1 MSRRQTDY
9 RQSIY
14 TPAETTRLGLQEVE
28 RAEENKHRTV
38 RINIPALSTYFKP
51 LLPGEICAV
60 LAQQHNFKS
69 GQISSWEYQLA
80 RQLYSE
86 GRRDEVIIH
95 VDIETVI
102 EHQAAQIYS
111 YMTGI
116 PAANIMR
123 GEIEE
128 WRELKVA
135 VSKAGAIPIYRIG
148 ASLGRDGVDFD
159 DLYLSNV
166 LRAIEHIQGGDP
178 NNRLL
183 DREVTIAAV
192 FLDYLQAFPIDPD
205 VSRES
210 IRNQRRLQ
218 VREDVY
224 RIRSAARRFMCPII
238 VGVQAR
244 QELRYHLGDNMLVP
258 GAYDAEETSS
268 IAQRFDRV
276 LSFWMPKTTHS
287 LGSTLKHGDTRFT
300 VTDNFIWC
308 RVCKQRGGMPS
319 GSCFPL
325 AIDYDTG
332 NMSLATDL
340 VD

>member
-1 MSRRQTDY
+1 VKDHDY
-9 RQSIY
+9 KTAIY

-38 RINIPALSTYFKP
+38 KINIPAMQSYFKEM
-51 LLPGEICAV
+51 LPGEICAI

-69 GQISSWEYQLA
+69 GQISSWEYSLA
-80 RQLYSE
+80 RQLFKE
-86 GRRDEVIIH
+86 GRKDEIIVH
-95 VDIETVI
+95 VDVETVI

-116 PAANIMR
+116 PAAAIMR
-123 GEIEE
+123 GQVNE
-128 WRELKVA
+128 WKELKVA

-148 ASLGRDGVDFD
+148 ASLGRDGIGFE

-166 LRAIEHIQGGDP
+166 FSAIKYIQGHDQ

-183 DREVTIAAV
+183 DREVTIAAI
-192 FLDYLQAFPIDPD
+192 FLDYLQAFPIDPQ
-205 VSRES
+205 VSREA

-224 RIRSAARRFMCPII
+224 RIRNAAREFMCPII
-238 VGVQAR
+238 CGVQAR
-244 QELRYHLGDNMLVP
+244 QELRYHLGINMMLP

-276 LSFWMPKTTHS
+276 ISFWMPKTTHS
-287 LGSTLKHGDTRFT
+287 IGSELKHGDLRFR
-300 VTDNFIWC
+300 VTEDLIWS

-319 GSCFPL
+319 GACYPL
-325 AIDYDTG
+325 IVDYDTG
-332 NMSLATDL
+332 RMTLAHFGNNNF
-340 VD
+340 